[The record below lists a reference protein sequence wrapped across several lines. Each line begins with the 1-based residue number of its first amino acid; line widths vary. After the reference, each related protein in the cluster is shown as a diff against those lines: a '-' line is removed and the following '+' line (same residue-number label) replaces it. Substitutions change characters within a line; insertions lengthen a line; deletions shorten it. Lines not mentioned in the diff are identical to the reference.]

1 MEWNCNKGWIYSTIE
16 TIQNIFLRVLAV
28 VHILQLIG
36 SGNGGEQHSLVN
48 KINVH
53 VWHNSTSLSKG
64 LRICITCILEKTLHF
79 GQTISSKFPTWI
91 YTKRLPKAQFVVM
104 SLLLLVNYAKA
115 VESCSNGYYSGEN
128 AWYPCE
134 ESWRTWSQANTCD
147 SCDIYRSLDSSTSL
161 CISCPEGE
169 YMDTTSNT
177 CRDCGDNWGGLW
189 SYQEKCFA
197 CSENEFLD
205 LESFECLSEDQ
216 CVSATYSSSQYRVPI
231 WRTLNFYINPESD
244 EMLELG
250 TILYPY
256 RSFRS
261 IASEILTQHS
271 STDSNINIYLKENT
285 RVYIEDGTFYI
296 VSVGSVSISSYS
308 ETSSTPGNV
317 LIVPTAISQPAPD
330 SRSKFHILNNFDIL
344 IDGKI
349 TAERETTIV
358 LSQSSMNL
366 SNVDF
371 YREVIDYNKYKTL
384 IKAIGLQNRDV
395 RIRKFHEWILI
406 MFVI

>member
-1 MEWNCNKGWIYSTIE
+1 
-16 TIQNIFLRVLAV
+16 
-28 VHILQLIG
+28 
-36 SGNGGEQHSLVN
+36 
-48 KINVH
+48 
-53 VWHNSTSLSKG
+53 
-64 LRICITCILEKTLHF
+64 
-79 GQTISSKFPTWI
+79 
-91 YTKRLPKAQFVVM
+91 
-104 SLLLLVNYAKA
+104 
-115 VESCSNGYYSGEN
+115 
-128 AWYPCE
+128 
-134 ESWRTWSQANTCD
+134 
-147 SCDIYRSLDSSTSL
+147 
-161 CISCPEGE
+161 
-169 YMDTTSNT
+169 
-177 CRDCGDNWGGLW
+177 
-189 SYQEKCFA
+189 
-197 CSENEFLD
+197 
-205 LESFECLSEDQ
+205 
-216 CVSATYSSSQYRVPI
+216 
-231 WRTLNFYINPESD
+231 
-244 EMLELG
+244 MLELG

-285 RVYIEDGTFYI
+285 RVYIEDGTLYI

-395 RIRKFHEWILI
+395 RIRKFHE
-406 MFVI
+406 